1 MSHTTEL
8 FMGMRSLFRLYDKM
22 LKRVCTE
29 YDLTVIEGDIISFLQ
44 NNPGKDTAVDIVE
57 LRMLSKGAVS
67 KGVDAL
73 IRKGLLER
81 IPDTKDRRRIP

>member
-29 YDLTVIEGDIISFLQ
+29 YDLTVIEGDIISFCRIIRAKIQ
-44 NNPGKDTAVDIVE
+44 Q
-57 LRMLSKGAVS
+57 
-67 KGVDAL
+67 L
-73 IRKGLLER
+73 IS
-81 IPDTKDRRRIP
+81 